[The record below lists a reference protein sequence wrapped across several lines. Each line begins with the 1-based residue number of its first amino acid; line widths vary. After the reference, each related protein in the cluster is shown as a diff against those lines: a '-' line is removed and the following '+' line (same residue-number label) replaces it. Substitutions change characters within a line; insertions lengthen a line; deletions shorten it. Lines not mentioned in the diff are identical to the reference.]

1 MPAAILARLA
11 LIEARRGGLVWLAL
25 AAVVA
30 AAALGAFLAQLAI
43 TEARMLQTAVVAALL
58 RACAVFVTAAQVVSA
73 VRREIDDR
81 RLELALALPLSR
93 STQYL
98 GRLAGFALGGAAL
111 AALFAAPLLLW
122 APPAAVATWAL
133 SLALEL
139 VLVAAAALFF
149 AMSLNSLVAALAV
162 TAGLYL
168 LSRAMGAVQA
178 IAAGPLADDSTLHRL
193 AHYAIDGVALV
204 LPALDRVTRTEWLL
218 YGLPDA
224 RAYAAA
230 LGTLAIYSALLAAA
244 GLFDFHRRT
253 S

>member
-11 LIEARRGGLVWLAL
+11 LVEARRGGLAWLAL
-25 AAVVA
+25 ATVVA
-30 AAALGAFLAQLAI
+30 VAALGAFLAQLAI

-58 RACAVFVTAAQVVSA
+58 RACAVFVVAAHVIGA

-81 RLELALALPLSR
+81 RLELALALPISR
-93 STQYL
+93 TTQYL
-98 GRLAGFALGGAAL
+98 GRLAGFALAGVLL
-111 AALFAAPLLLW
+111 AAWFSVPLFIW
-122 APPAAVATWAL
+122 APAAAVAAWAL

-139 VLVAAAALFF
+139 ALVAAAALFF
-149 AMSLNSLVAALAV
+149 AMSLSSLVAALGA

-168 LSRAMGAVQA
+168 ISRTMSAVQA
-178 IAAGPLADDSTLHRL
+178 IAGGPLADDSALHRL
-193 AHYAIDGVALV
+193 AHYAIDAVALV

-230 LGTLAIYSALLAAA
+230 IAALLVYGALLAAA
-244 GLFDFHRRT
+244 GIFDFQRRT

>member
-11 LIEARRGGLVWLAL
+11 LIEARRGGLAWLA
-25 AAVVA
+25 A
-30 AAALGAFLAQLAI
+30 AAIIAALALGAFLSQVAV
-43 TEARMLQTAVVAALL
+43 TEGRLLQAAAVAALL
-58 RACAVFVTAAQVVSA
+58 RVCAVFVIAAQVIAA

-93 STQYL
+93 TSQYL
-98 GRLAGFALGGAAL
+98 GRLAGFALCGALL
-111 AALFAAPLLLW
+111 AAVFSLPLLLW
-122 APPAAVATWAL
+122 APPATVAAWAL

-149 AMSLNSLVAALAV
+149 AMSLASLVPALAA
-162 TAGLYL
+162 TAGLYFL
-168 LSRAMGAVQA
+168 GRAMSAVQA
-178 IAAGPLADDSTLHRL
+178 IAGGPLAEDSLTHQL
-193 AHYAIDGVALV
+193 ARHALDAVALV

-224 RAYAAA
+224 RTYAAA

-244 GLFDFHRRT
+244 GVFDFQRRT
-253 S
+253 A